1 MIYRLKRSLT
11 AGELSPLMYGRTDL
25 DRYKHGCR
33 ELTNTYI
40 KPQGPVMRR
49 PGTQFLF
56 DLSTQFTTDSG
67 GEVIEAYRL
76 VDFVFDVTQS
86 YCIIFLTGDGGTTLI
101 YFAAYDSVN
110 DIWGLVESG
119 GVPYF
124 VTSALTAFTAEK
136 FDYAQSKD
144 VLFIAYGDGPPAQ
157 LARSGH
163 ASWALSTI
171 TFTGVPAKWTT
182 SDYPQHVSFYE
193 QRLVFAATYS
203 YPQHLWFSET
213 GDFFN
218 MLPGTTGT
226 DPFEIQIKSE
236 RHNQIQWLA
245 SGDKLSVGTIG
256 DEWVI
261 SGGQD
266 TFTIENVQT
275 KRHSARGA
283 EAIRPV
289 VVGSSI
295 LYIERLGR
303 VVNEFVYDYNSA
315 GYVSINLSILSP
327 HLTDDYNITR
337 WSYQQVPNS
346 IVWCTRADGAM
357 LALTFQREHQVIG
370 WARHTTEGYFR
381 DVCCTP
387 NNTYRETDT
396 WILAER
402 EIEGITYFYLERL
415 HQEFLSQDVEEAW
428 MVDSGLQYDNPGV
441 PVTSLS
447 GLDHLEGETVSILTN
462 GAVHPDQVVESGAI
476 ELNFA
481 SDKVTVGL
489 PYISR
494 IKPLALELGL
504 DEGTSVGREQ
514 RITNMSVFLYRSLG
528 MWIGKDEDAMEEV
541 PFRLPTDL
549 TGQGVPLFSGI
560 RKVAFPEGYDNE
572 ALIII
577 EQRQPLPMIIVA
589 IIDESEVYT

>member
-33 ELTNTYI
+33 ELTNAYI

-49 PGTQFLF
+49 PGTQFLY
-56 DLSTQFTTDSG
+56 DMSTLFNTNSG
-67 GEVIEAYRL
+67 GEDIAAYRL
-76 VDFVFDVTQS
+76 VDFVFDETQA

-101 YFAAYDSVN
+101 YFAAYDATN
-110 DIWGLVESG
+110 DVWGLVASG
-119 GVPYF
+119 GSPYY
-124 VTSALTAFTAEK
+124 VTSGLTNFSAAS

-144 VLFIAYGDGPPAQ
+144 VLFIAYGAGPPAQ
-157 LARSGH
+157 LARNTH
-163 ASWALSTI
+163 TSWALSTI
-171 TFTGVPAKWTT
+171 TFTGSPSKWTT
-182 SDYPQHVSFYE
+182 GDYPQHVSFYE
-193 QRLVFAATYS
+193 QRLVFAATDS

-218 MLPGTTGT
+218 FTLGTSGS

-236 RHNQIQWLA
+236 RHNKIQWLA
-245 SGDKLSVGTIG
+245 SGAKLSVGTIG

-261 SGGQD
+261 SGGSA

-275 KRHSARGA
+275 NRYSARGS
-283 EAIRPV
+283 EDIRPV

-303 VVNEFVYDYNSA
+303 VVNEFIYNYDSA
-315 GYVSINLSILSP
+315 SYVSINLSILSP
-327 HLTDDYNITR
+327 HLTDDYNIIR

-346 IVWCTRADGAM
+346 IVWCTRSDGVM

-370 WARHTTEGYFR
+370 WALHSTEGIFK

-387 NNTYRETDT
+387 NDDYRETDT
-396 WILAER
+396 WILVER
-402 EIEGITYFYLERL
+402 EIDGTDYMYLERM

-441 PVTSLS
+441 PITTVT
-447 GLDHLEGETVSILTN
+447 GLGHLEGKEVSILTN
-462 GAVHPDQVVESGAI
+462 GAVHPRQTVASGSI
-476 ELNFA
+476 ELNFS
-481 SDKVTVGL
+481 SDKITIGL
-489 PYISR
+489 PYTSR
-494 IKPLALELGL
+494 IKPLSLELGL
-504 DEGTSVGREQ
+504 EEGTSIGRQQ
-514 RITNMSVFLYRSLG
+514 RITNIGVYLYRSLG
-528 MWIGKDEDAMEEV
+528 MWIGKDEDEMEEV

-572 ALIII
+572 AIIVI
-577 EQRQPLPMIIVA
+577 EQRQPLPMIVVA
-589 IIDESEVYT
+589 IVDESEVYN